1 MVVSCD
7 FVANFGESL
16 FCMVQFLLAAGV
28 VPSEEELQTRE
39 WVVSEFE
46 KVRMVPIFG
55 LNFLYVQ
62 LHVEM

>member
-1 MVVSCD
+1 
-7 FVANFGESL
+7 
-16 FCMVQFLLAAGV
+16 MVQFLLDAGV

>member
-16 FCMVQFLLAAGV
+16 CCMVQFLLAAGV

-46 KVRMVPIFG
+46 KVSMFPIFWP
-55 LNFLYVQ
+55 
-62 LHVEM
+62 